1 MKWLV
6 TGGLGYIGSH
16 LVLRLTQNPQ
26 NQVHIIDNLSN
37 GKSSRN
43 LNYVPFTLG
52 DIRNIQQLKDLL
64 VKEKFDGIFHLA
76 ALKSVKD
83 SKQEASLYFS
93 TNVEGTRNLFELAEL
108 TQVKYFIFASTCAV
122 YGKPKRISENGL
134 DESSPLTPSNYYGET
149 KLHAEKLLL
158 NTSHLRVSVLRFFNV
173 IGTSH
178 AELLNISD
186 DSLLG
191 NLIQA
196 VKTNSVFSIYGT
208 DYETSDGT
216 CERDFIDVR
225 DVTEALVLVSEK
237 MINNE
242 KMSLVYNLG
251 TNSSTSVRKF
261 ANLFF
266 RLAGKKTE
274 IIELPRR
281 EGDIPFA
288 MANANLI
295 RSEIGFQPKIDVESS
310 IKDVCEFLI

>member
-43 LNYVPFTLG
+43 LNNAPFTLG

-178 AELLNISD
+178 AELLNTSD